1 MQKACIVIPCYNEAL
16 RLRLKD
22 FEAFI
27 IGRSGIDFLFVN
39 DGSTDSTLEVLTNFR
54 ALYPERV
61 QVLNLSINSG
71 KAEAVRMGVCEAYR
85 ENKWEYLGFWDADLA
100 TPLDEIPHLLEQCL
114 TKNLAIGS
122 RMKRLGAMVERKR
135 WRHLLGRVFS
145 TFASIILKL
154 PVYDT
159 QCGAKVFKSS
169 MGSLFET
176 PFITKWLF
184 DIELLARYRNRFG
197 LEGALK
203 DIIEVPIGS
212 WEEKGGSKLKITYML
227 KVPFELLRINNR
239 YNS

>member
-16 RLRLKD
+16 RLRLDD

-27 IGRSGIDFLFVN
+27 KARTEIDFLFVN

-54 ALYPERV
+54 ALYPQRV
-61 QVLNLSINSG
+61 QVLNLTTNSG
-71 KAEAVRMGVCEAYR
+71 KAEAVRRGVCEAYQR
-85 ENKWEYLGFWDADLA
+85 KNWEYLGFWDADLA
-100 TPLDEIPHLLEQCL
+100 TPLHEIPNLLEQCL

-122 RMKRLGAMVERKR
+122 RMKRLGAKIERKR

-159 QCGAKVFKSS
+159 QCGAKLFKAD
-169 MGSLFET
+169 MGSLFES

-184 DIELLARYRNRFG
+184 DIELLARYRNTYG
-197 LEGALK
+197 LEGALN
-203 DIIEVPIGS
+203 DIIEVPIGA
-212 WEEKGGSKLKITYML
+212 WEEKGGSKLKVSYML
-227 KVPFELLRINNR
+227 KVPLELMRISKR